1 MMRRVLNIY
10 LRSSLHVSLSVTAF
24 TGLSFLQFDL
34 AADILLLVYTFFA
47 SVVAYNFIK
56 YAAIWKKGDIYKPTL
71 IKAITVLCFIGIL
84 ISMFFVPFK
93 VILLST
99 SLAFLIYA
107 YTFPV
112 SKHIKK
118 LRQIPLLKLVII
130 AFVWSIVS
138 LLFPVFSSDKAFAL
152 GFLFFGVV
160 ERMVWIFALM
170 IPFEIRDLADDEK
183 SGASLVS
190 IIGVNRIKYLSI
202 GLLLLFFGL
211 HWVVLSKI
219 AFPYLLIYISLLL
232 AIVFARRKQATYY
245 SALLIESLP
254 IFWVLFWVLIGE
266 SNVF

>member
-1 MMRRVLNIY
+1 MRRILHLY

-24 TGLSFLQFDL
+24 TLLSFLQFDL
-34 AADILLLVYTFFA
+34 PVDIFLLGYTFFA

-56 YAAIWKKGDIYKPTL
+56 YAAVWKKGNIYKPTS
-71 IKAITVLCFIGIL
+71 IKVITALCFIGLL
-84 ISMFFVPFK
+84 INMFFVPFK
-93 VILLST
+93 VIQLST

-138 LLFPVFSSDKAFAL
+138 LLFPVFSTDKNISL
-152 GFLFFGVV
+152 DILFFKVA

-183 SGASLVS
+183 NGSSLVS
-190 IIGVNRIKYLSI
+190 IIGVTSAKYLSI
-202 GLLLLFFGL
+202 GLLILLFGL
-211 HWVVLSKI
+211 HWFFISPI
-219 AFPYLLIYISLLL
+219 AISDLLIYISLLL
-232 AIVFARRKQATYY
+232 AILFARRKQPTYY
-245 SALLIESLP
+245 SSLLVESLP
-254 IFWVLFWVLIGE
+254 IFWVLFWVLIGD
-266 SNVF
+266 